1 MALDLV
7 ITALAAF
14 WAWELFLALSPLRP
28 PAWLQPILVAGV
40 ALGAQYIPEP
50 FLTAAA
56 IAGIVAL
63 LHRVVTEAPM
73 VLHRPR
79 RRSLPPL

>member
-7 ITALAAF
+7 ITALAVF
-14 WAWELFLALSPLRP
+14 WAWELILVASPLHP
-28 PAWLQPILVAGV
+28 PAWLQPILVAGG
-40 ALGAQYIPEP
+40 ALGAQYVPEL

-56 IAGIVAL
+56 VAGIVAL
-63 LHRVVTEAPM
+63 LHRIVTGAPM